1 MFLINQIR
9 CLIVYLKNKEVI
21 FMQLILQISTHDF
34 LELDELCESVKKA
47 TNEKITVTNYI
58 ELMIQEELKM
68 KNEIES
74 NFKCCSL
81 EKM

>member
-1 MFLINQIR
+1 
-9 CLIVYLKNKEVI
+9 
-21 FMQLILQISTHDF
+21 MQLILQISTHDF

-68 KNEIES
+68 KN
-74 NFKCCSL
+74 
-81 EKM
+81 